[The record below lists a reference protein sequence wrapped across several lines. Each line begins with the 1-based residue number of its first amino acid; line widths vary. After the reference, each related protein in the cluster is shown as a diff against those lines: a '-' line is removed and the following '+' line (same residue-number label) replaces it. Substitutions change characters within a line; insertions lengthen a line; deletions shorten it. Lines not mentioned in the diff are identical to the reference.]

1 MLYHREGQAASAAC
15 PSAHRRSKY
24 QRQTN
29 SSKSASVSNGALI
42 HRSGA
47 VRPAGGVASFGRD
60 GELHSPNPLRT
71 RRKETSALR
80 LFLPSGSNIV
90 TVRLAFSLKTPI

>member
-1 MLYHREGQAASAAC
+1 MPYHREGQAASAAC
-15 PSAHRRSKY
+15 PSAHRRSKC

-47 VRPAGGVASFGRD
+47 VRPAGGVATFGRD

-71 RRKETSALR
+71 RRKGTSALR
-80 LFLPSGSNIV
+80 LFLPSGSTNV
-90 TVRLAFSLKTPI
+90 DAKLTFTLET

>member
-1 MLYHREGQAASAAC
+1 MLYHREGQAAPVAC
-15 PSAHRRSKY
+15 PSVHRRSKC
-24 QRQTN
+24 QRQI
-29 SSKSASVSNGALI
+29 SFGKSTSVSNGALI

-71 RRKETSALR
+71 RRKGTSALR
-80 LFLPSGSNIV
+80 LFLPSGSMNIDAKLTFTLETSV
-90 TVRLAFSLKTPI
+90 